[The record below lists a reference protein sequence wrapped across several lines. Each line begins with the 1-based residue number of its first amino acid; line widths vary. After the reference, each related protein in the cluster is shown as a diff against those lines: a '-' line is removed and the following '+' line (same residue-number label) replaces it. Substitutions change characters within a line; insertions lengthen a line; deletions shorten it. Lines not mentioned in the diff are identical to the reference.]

1 MIELI
6 FGTLILLWILNWD
19 TNQTTMN
26 LETAFEIIR
35 SQVVYEYN
43 ELVADDPDYATE
55 CDEQDYVADMLESL
69 AEVYSEQDNEL
80 GEASRFYL
88 NN

>member
-19 TNQTTMN
+19 TNQNTMN
-26 LETAFEIIR
+26 LETAFEIIH

-43 ELVADDPDYATE
+43 ELVADDPDYDTE

>member
-1 MIELI
+1 M
-6 FGTLILLWILNWD
+6 ND
-19 TNQTTMN
+19 TMN

-35 SQVVYEYN
+35 SQVVYEYHA
-43 ELVADDPDYATE
+43 LVEDDPDFAID

-69 AEVYSEQDNEL
+69 AEDYSEQDNEL

>member
-1 MIELI
+1 MKE
-6 FGTLILLWILNWD
+6 TKA
-19 TNQTTMN
+19 TMN

-35 SQVVYEYN
+35 SQVVWEYN
-43 ELVADDPDYATE
+43 ELAEAGMIEPSE
-55 CDEQDYVADMLESL
+55 QDEEDYVADMLESL
-69 AEVYSEQDNEL
+69 AEDYAEQDNEL

>member
-1 MIELI
+1 
-6 FGTLILLWILNWD
+6 
-19 TNQTTMN
+19 MN

-35 SQVVYEYN
+35 SEVVYEYHALI
-43 ELVADDPDYATE
+43 EDDPDFAIN
-55 CDEQDYVADMLESL
+55 CDEQDYVADMLETL
-69 AEVYSEQDNEL
+69 AEVYSKEDPESEL

>member
-1 MIELI
+1 MD
-6 FGTLILLWILNWD
+6 N
-19 TNQTTMN
+19 TMN

-43 ELVADDPDYATE
+43 ELVADDPDAAAE
-55 CDEQDYVADMLESL
+55 CDEQDYVANMLECL

>member
-1 MIELI
+1 
-6 FGTLILLWILNWD
+6 
-19 TNQTTMN
+19 MN

>member
-1 MIELI
+1 M
-6 FGTLILLWILNWD
+6 N
-19 TNQTTMN
+19 NKMN

-35 SQVVYEYN
+35 SEVVYEYHA
-43 ELVADDPDYATE
+43 LVADDPDFAIDR
-55 CDEQDYVADMLESL
+55 DEQDYVADMLETL
-69 AEVYSEQDNEL
+69 AEDYSEQDNEL